1 MLAESKLTSDIPV
14 SDLTVAR
21 DFYGERLGLELIRE
35 VEGNE
40 LRFRV
45 GDAILATYV
54 TQSAGK
60 AEHTLASFRV
70 DDLDTSM
77 AELRAAGIEFEDYD
91 LPGFRTVAGI
101 VDWGHTRE
109 AWFKDPD
116 GNVLSVGQLIEP

>member
-1 MLAESKLTSDIPV
+1 VLADSRLTSDIPV

-21 DFYGERLGLELIRE
+21 DFYGGKLGLKLIKE

-45 GDAILATYV
+45 GDAILATYI

-70 DDLDTSM
+70 TNLDAAM
-77 AELRAAGIEFEDYD
+77 DELRAVGVEFEDYD
-91 LPGFRTVAGI
+91 LPGFRTVDGV